1 MDDSRFHDLIDLIY
15 EKKDAF
21 NSGEYLQLMN
31 LLAKA
36 FQMTTMQ
43 KEIILNNYRHYDD
56 KDSDDDNDEDD
67 NSYNDPYI
75 NDYI

>member
-1 MDDSRFHDLIDLIY
+1 MDDSRFHDLVDMID
-15 EKKDAF
+15 EKKQVF
-21 NSGEYLQLMN
+21 NSFEYLQLMN

-36 FQMTTMQ
+36 FQITTTH
-43 KEIILNNYRHYDD
+43 KETILNNYRHFDD
-56 KDSDDDNDEDD
+56 KDSDDDNEDN